1 MFDYLQYE
9 FRDCDKEFSLL
20 SLEMLCADGAI
31 PWDALTYL
39 VGEVKS
45 TFVFAYRY
53 TRVVSVNH
61 GLLL

>member
-39 VGEVKS
+39 VGEVNQLLYS
-45 TFVFAYRY
+45 HTDIR
-53 TRVVSVNH
+53 
-61 GLLL
+61 GLSQ